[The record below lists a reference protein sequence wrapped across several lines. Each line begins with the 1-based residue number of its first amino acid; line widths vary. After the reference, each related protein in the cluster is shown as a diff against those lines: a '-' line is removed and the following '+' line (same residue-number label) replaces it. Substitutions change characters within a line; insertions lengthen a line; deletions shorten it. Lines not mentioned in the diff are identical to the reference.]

1 MSSFLSSIIMSADLL
16 TWRTHKEFTCHKL
29 QGGGVGYSGQKVMT
43 GLGLHSE
50 KNIYPIIQSSNVFC
64 LFISI

>member
-1 MSSFLSSIIMSADLL
+1 MSADLL

-29 QGGGVGYSGQKVMT
+29 QGGGVGYSGQKVRT

-50 KNIYPIIQSSNVFC
+50 KIYPIIQSSNVFR
-64 LFISI
+64 LLISI